1 MAEII
6 LSHVSK
12 RYGKGHGPFAVKD
25 LSLRIRDKEFMVF
38 LGPSGCGKTSTLRM
52 IAGLE
57 EITEGNLFFDE
68 KHVSDM
74 PPQARDIAM
83 AFENYALYPT
93 LAVRDNIAFPLK
105 IRHWLQSRINEKVA
119 WVAKA
124 VQITDILH
132 RRPFELSGGQQQRVS
147 LARAIVREPQAF
159 LFDEPL
165 SHLDTKQRQAM
176 RAEIK
181 RLHARFQK
189 TMIYVTHDQNE
200 AMALADRIA
209 VMNQAELQQVGTPE
223 EILNNPA
230 NAFVA
235 GFVGEPAMN
244 FLDVEIKMETGGT
257 AWIGYAG
264 CCLANLPG
272 APNPRALMVPL
283 QAGIR
288 PHRIEF
294 SETRIRAT
302 DLAAEVSTYESLGER
317 GVLTVHLRSQ
327 DLTILTRP
335 DQTFRKAQP
344 LWIHCPLEHMYFF
357 SKETGK
363 RLHLGS
369 LNSPPGT
376 GSAPDDARK
385 CG

>member
-6 LSHVSK
+6 LDQLSK
-12 RYGKGHGPFAVKD
+12 RYGKKHGPFAVKD
-25 LSLRIRDKEFMVF
+25 LSLSIRDKEFMVF
-38 LGPSGCGKTSTLRM
+38 LGPSGCGKTTTLRM

-57 EITEGNLFFDE
+57 EITGGNLTFDD
-68 KHVSDM
+68 KRINDL
-74 PPQARDIAM
+74 PPQARDVAM

-93 LAVRDNIAFPLK
+93 LAVQDNIEFPLK
-105 IRHWLQSRINEKVA
+105 IRRWPQSRIDEKVE
-119 WVAKA
+119 WVAGA

-147 LARAIVREPQAF
+147 LARAIVREPKVF

-165 SHLDTKQRQAM
+165 SHLDMKQRQVM
-176 RAEIK
+176 RALIK
-181 RLHARFQK
+181 RLHSQLRK
-189 TMIYVTHDQNE
+189 TTIYVTHDQNE

-209 VMNQAELQQVGTPE
+209 VMHQAELQQVGTPE

-244 FLDVEIKMETGGT
+244 FLDVEVGMESGGT
-257 AWIGYAG
+257 AWIAHAG
-264 CCLANLPG
+264 SRLADLPG
-272 APNPRALMVPL
+272 TLDPDFHHFLLAPL

-294 SETRIRAT
+294 SETRLRAT
-302 DLAAEVSTYESLGER
+302 DLAAEVCTYESLGER
-317 GVLTVHLRSQ
+317 GVLTVRLQSQ
-327 DLTILTRP
+327 DLTILTP
-335 DQTFRKAQP
+335 PEQTFRKAQS
-344 LWIHCPLEHMYFF
+344 LWIHFPPEHMYFF

-363 RLHLGS
+363 RLYLDS
-369 LNSPPGT
+369 LDRRPT
-376 GSAPDDARK
+376 I
-385 CG
+385 

>member
-12 RYGKGHGPFAVKD
+12 RYGKEHGPFAVKD
-25 LSLRIRDKEFMVF
+25 LSLRIRDREFMVF

-57 EITEGNLFFDE
+57 EITEGNLSFDG
-68 KHVSDM
+68 KHVNDL
-74 PPQARDIAM
+74 PPQSRDVAM

-93 LAVRDNIAFPLK
+93 LAVKDNIEFPLK
-105 IRHWLQSRINEKVA
+105 IRCWQQSRIDEKVA
-119 WVAKA
+119 SVAKA
-124 VQITDILH
+124 LQITDILQ
-132 RRPFELSGGQQQRVS
+132 RKPFELSGGQQQRVS

-165 SHLDTKQRQAM
+165 SHLDTKQRQVM
-176 RAEIK
+176 RTLIK
-181 RLHARFQK
+181 RLHSQLRK

-209 VMNQAELQQVGTPE
+209 VMHQAELQQVGTPE
-223 EILNNPA
+223 EILNDPA

-244 FLDVEIKMETGGT
+244 FLDVEIRMEDGGP
-257 AWIGYAG
+257 AWIAHVG
-264 CCLANLPG
+264 CRLAELPVTL
-272 APNPRALMVPL
+272 NPARWQAFPPRL
-283 QAGIR
+283 QAAIR
-288 PHRIEF
+288 PHHIDF
-294 SETRIRAT
+294 SVTRMRAT
-302 DLAAEVSTYESLGER
+302 DLAAEVGTFESLGER
-317 GVLTVHLRSQ
+317 GVLTVHLQSQ
-327 DLTILTRP
+327 DVTILTAP
-335 DQTFRKAQP
+335 DQTFCKAQP

-363 RLHLGS
+363 RLHLDCFDRRAT
-369 LNSPPGT
+369 P
-376 GSAPDDARK
+376 
-385 CG
+385 

>member
-6 LSHVSK
+6 LDHVSK
-12 RYGKGHGPFAVKD
+12 RYGKGHSPFAVKD
-25 LSLRIRDKEFMVF
+25 LSLRICNNEFMVI

-57 EITEGNLFFDE
+57 DINEGNIYFDDRP
-68 KHVSDM
+68 VNDL

-93 LAVRDNIAFPLK
+93 LAVKDNISFPLK
-105 IRHWLQSRINEKVA
+105 IRRWPQSRIDEKVA
-119 WVAKA
+119 WVSKA

-147 LARAIVREPQAF
+147 LARAIVREPRAF

-165 SHLDTKQRQAM
+165 SHLDTKQRQGM

-181 RLHARFQK
+181 RLHSQLRK

-209 VMNQAELQQVGTPE
+209 VMHQAELQQVGTPE
-223 EILNNPA
+223 EIWNNPT

-244 FLDVEIKMETGGT
+244 FLEVEVRTEAEGT
-257 AWIGYAG
+257 AWISYDGFR
-264 CCLANLPG
+264 LADLPG
-272 APNPRALMVPL
+272 TINPARYLAFRETL

-288 PHRIEF
+288 PNRIKF
-294 SETRIRAT
+294 SETRMQAT
-302 DLAAEVSTYESLGER
+302 DLAAEVGTYESIGDR
-317 GVLTVHLRSQ
+317 GVLTVHLKSQ
-327 DLTILTRP
+327 DLTILTP
-335 DQTFRKAQP
+335 PEQKLRKAQH

-363 RLHLGS
+363 RLRLDS
-369 LNSPPGT
+369 FDRRLT
-376 GSAPDDARK
+376 V
-385 CG
+385 

>member
-1 MAEII
+1 
-6 LSHVSK
+6 
-12 RYGKGHGPFAVKD
+12 
-25 LSLRIRDKEFMVF
+25 
-38 LGPSGCGKTSTLRM
+38 M

-57 EITEGNLFFDE
+57 EITEGNLSFDNR
-68 KHVSDM
+68 HVNHL

-93 LAVRDNIAFPLK
+93 LAVKDNISFPLK
-105 IRHWLQSRINEKVA
+105 IRHWPPSRIDEKVA

-124 VQITDILH
+124 VQITDILD
-132 RRPFELSGGQQQRVS
+132 RRPFQLSGGQQQRVS

-165 SHLDTKQRQAM
+165 SHLDMKQRQLM
-176 RAEIK
+176 RALIK
-181 RLHARFQK
+181 RLHLQLEK

-200 AMALADRIA
+200 AMALAERIA
-209 VMNQAELQQVGTPE
+209 VMHHAELQQVGAPE

-244 FLDVEIKMETGGT
+244 FLDVEVRIDAGGT
-257 AWIGYAG
+257 AWVAYAG
-264 CCLANLPG
+264 CRLADLPG
-272 APNPRALMVPL
+272 MLNPAKWQALRGTL

-294 SETRIRAT
+294 SETRVRAT
-302 DLAAEVSTYESLGER
+302 DLAAEVSTYESIGER
-317 GVLTVHLRSQ
+317 GVLTVHLQSQ
-327 DLTILTRP
+327 DLTILTHP
-335 DQTFRKAQP
+335 DQMLRKAQP
-344 LWIHCPLEHMYFF
+344 LWIHLPLEHMYFF

-363 RLHLGS
+363 RLRL
-369 LNSPPGT
+369 LSPG
-376 GSAPDDARK
+376 D
-385 CG
+385 

>member
-1 MAEII
+1 MAAII
-6 LSHVSK
+6 LDNVSK
-12 RYGKGHGPFAVKD
+12 RYGKGHGPFAVKN

-38 LGPSGCGKTSTLRM
+38 LGPSGCGKTSILRM

-57 EITEGNLFFDE
+57 EITEGNLSFDG
-68 KHVSDM
+68 KHVNNL

-93 LAVRDNIAFPLK
+93 LAVRDNISFPLK
-105 IRHWLQSRINEKVA
+105 IRHWPQTRIDEKVA
-119 WVAKA
+119 WAAKA

-165 SHLDTKQRQAM
+165 SHLDMKQRQVM
-176 RAEIK
+176 RAELK
-181 RLHARFQK
+181 RLHSQLQK
-189 TMIYVTHDQNE
+189 TMLYVTHDQNE

-209 VMNQAELQQVGTPE
+209 VIHRAELQQVGTPK
-223 EILNNPA
+223 EILNDPA

-244 FLDVEIKMETGGT
+244 FLDVEVRMEDGGPT
-257 AWIGYAG
+257 WLAYAG
-264 CCLANLPG
+264 CRLANLPG
-272 APNPRALMVPL
+272 TPDPARRQDLPAPL

-288 PHRIEF
+288 PHHIEF

-302 DLAAEVSTYESLGER
+302 DLEAEVGIYESLGER
-317 GVLTVHLRSQ
+317 GILTVRIQSQ
-327 DLTILTRP
+327 DLAILTTP
-335 DQTFRKAQP
+335 DRTYRKGQP
-344 LWIHCPLEHMYFF
+344 LWVHCPLEYMYFF

-363 RLHLGS
+363 RLHLDS
-369 LNSPPGT
+369 LKRRPIL
-376 GSAPDDARK
+376 
-385 CG
+385 

>member
-6 LSHVSK
+6 LDHVSK
-12 RYGKGHGPFAVKD
+12 RYGKGPGSFAVKD
-25 LSLRIRDKEFMVF
+25 LSLHIRDKEFMVF

-57 EITEGNLFFDE
+57 EITEGNLSFGD
-68 KHVSDM
+68 KNVNNL

-93 LAVRDNIAFPLK
+93 LSVRDNIAFPLR
-105 IRHWLQSRINEKVA
+105 IRRWPQSQIDEKVA

-147 LARAIVREPQAF
+147 LARAIVRDPKAF

-165 SHLDTKQRQAM
+165 SHLDRKQRQVM
-176 RAEIK
+176 RTLVK
-181 RLHARFQK
+181 RLHSQLRK

-200 AMALADRIA
+200 AIALADRIA
-209 VMNQAELQQVGTPE
+209 VMHQAELQQVGTPE
-223 EILNNPA
+223 EILNLPS

-235 GFVGEPAMN
+235 GFIGEPAMN
-244 FLDVEIKMETGGT
+244 FLDVEFKMGDGGS
-257 AWIGYAG
+257 ALISHAG
-264 CCLANLPG
+264 CRLADLPG
-272 APNPRALMVPL
+272 TLGPASRQLLSTPL

-294 SETRIRAT
+294 SETRMRST
-302 DLAAEVSTYESLGER
+302 DLAAAVGTYESLGER
-317 GVLTVHLRSQ
+317 GVLTVHLKSQ
-327 DLTILTRP
+327 DLTILTLP

-344 LWIHCPLEHMYFF
+344 LWIHCPLEHMHFF

-363 RLHLGS
+363 RLHLNALS
-369 LNSPPGT
+369 RRLNS
-376 GSAPDDARK
+376 
-385 CG
+385 

>member
-1 MAEII
+1 MAAII
-6 LSHVSK
+6 LDHVGK
-12 RYGKGHGPFAVKD
+12 RYGKEHGPFAIKD
-25 LSLRIRDKEFMVF
+25 LSLRIRDKEIMVF

-57 EITEGNLFFDE
+57 EITEGNLFFDDR
-68 KHVSDM
+68 HVNDL

-93 LAVRDNIAFPLK
+93 LAVKDNIEFPLK
-105 IRHWLQSRINEKVA
+105 IRCWPQSRVDEKLA

-132 RRPFELSGGQQQRVS
+132 RKPFELSGGQQQRVS
-147 LARAIVREPQAF
+147 LARAIVREPQVF

-165 SHLDTKQRQAM
+165 SHLDTKQRHVM
-176 RAEIK
+176 RTLIK
-181 RLHARFQK
+181 QLHTQLQK

-209 VMNQAELQQVGTPE
+209 VMHQAELQQVGTPE
-223 EILNNPA
+223 EILNDPA
-230 NAFVA
+230 NTFVA

-244 FLDVEIKMETGGT
+244 FLDVELKMRDGGS
-257 AWIGYAG
+257 AWIAYAG
-264 CCLANLPG
+264 SCLADLPG
-272 APNPRALMVPL
+272 TPDPSCQQVLIAPL

-288 PHRIEF
+288 PNRVGF
-294 SETRIRAT
+294 SEIRIRTT
-302 DLAAEVSTYESLGER
+302 DLAAEVGTYESLGER
-317 GVLTVHLRSQ
+317 GVLTVHLGSQ
-327 DLTILTRP
+327 DLTISTLP
-335 DQTFRKAQP
+335 DQTFHRGQP

-363 RLHLGS
+363 RLYLDS
-369 LNSPPGT
+369 QLRRPVL
-376 GSAPDDARK
+376 
-385 CG
+385 

>member
-6 LSHVSK
+6 LDHVSK

-25 LSLRIRDKEFMVF
+25 LSLRIHDKEFMVF

-57 EITEGNLFFDE
+57 EITEGNLSFNNKPVNDL
-68 KHVSDM
+68 

-93 LAVRDNIAFPLK
+93 LAVVDNIAFPLK
-105 IRHWLQSRINEKVA
+105 IRHWPQERINEKVE

-124 VQITDILH
+124 VKITDILH

-147 LARAIVREPQAF
+147 LARAIVRDPQAF

-165 SHLDTKQRQAM
+165 SHLDMKQRQVM
-176 RAEIK
+176 RAVIK
-181 RLHARFQK
+181 RLHTRLRK
-189 TMIYVTHDQNE
+189 TMIYVTHDQKE

-209 VMNQAELQQVGTPE
+209 VMHQAELQQVGTPE
-223 EILNNPA
+223 EILNDPA

-244 FLDVEIKMETGGT
+244 FLDVEVRMESDGM
-257 AWIGYAG
+257 AWIAYAG
-264 CCLANLPG
+264 YRLADLPG
-272 APNPRALMVPL
+272 TLDPSSRQILPTSL

-288 PHRIEF
+288 PQRIRF
-294 SETRIRAT
+294 SETRMQAT
-302 DLAAEVSTYESLGER
+302 DLAAEVYTYESLGER
-317 GVLTVHLRSQ
+317 GVLTVRLQSQ
-327 DLTILTRP
+327 DLTILTPP

-344 LWIHCPLEHMYFF
+344 LWLHCPLEHMCFF

-363 RLHLGS
+363 RLHLDS
-369 LNSPPGT
+369 LNRRVT
-376 GSAPDDARK
+376 
-385 CG
+385 

>member
-6 LSHVSK
+6 LDHVSK

-25 LSLRIRDKEFMVF
+25 LSLRIRDKEFMAF
-38 LGPSGCGKTSTLRM
+38 LGPSGCGKTSILRM

-57 EITEGNLFFDE
+57 EITEGKISFDN
-68 KHVSDM
+68 KPVNDL

-93 LAVRDNIAFPLK
+93 IAVRDNIAFPLK
-105 IRHWLQSRINEKVA
+105 IRHWPQSRIDEKVA
-119 WVAKA
+119 WAAKA

-165 SHLDTKQRQAM
+165 SHLDMKQRQVM

-181 RLHARFQK
+181 RLYSQLKK

-209 VMNQAELQQVGTPE
+209 VMRQAKLQQVGTPN
-223 EILNNPA
+223 EILNDPA
-230 NAFVA
+230 NSFVA

-244 FLDVEIKMETGGT
+244 FMDVEIRMEDGGP
-257 AWIGYAG
+257 AWLDYAG
-264 CCLANLPG
+264 CRLADLPG
-272 APNPRALMVPL
+272 TPDLSNRQALLAPL

-288 PHRIEF
+288 PHHIEF
-294 SETRIRAT
+294 SETRVRAT
-302 DLAAEVSTYESLGER
+302 DLDAEVGTYESLGER
-317 GVLTVHLRSQ
+317 GVLTVRFQSQ
-327 DLTILTRP
+327 DLKILTPP

-344 LWIHCPLEHMYFF
+344 LWIHFPLEHMHFF

-363 RLHLGS
+363 KLHLDS
-369 LNSPPGT
+369 LIRRQT
-376 GSAPDDARK
+376 I
-385 CG
+385 

>member
-6 LSHVSK
+6 LDHLSK
-12 RYGKGHGPFAVKD
+12 RYGKGRAPFAVKN

-57 EITEGNLFFDE
+57 EITEGNLSFDG
-68 KHVSDM
+68 KHVNDL
-74 PPQARDIAM
+74 PPQARDVAM

-93 LAVRDNIAFPLK
+93 LAVKDNIEFPLK
-105 IRHWLQSRINEKVA
+105 IRRWPQSRIDEKVA
-119 WVAKA
+119 WVTTA
-124 VQITDILH
+124 VQISDILH

-165 SHLDTKQRQAM
+165 SHLDMKQRHRM
-176 RAEIK
+176 RTLIK
-181 RLHARFQK
+181 RLHTQLQK

-209 VMNQAELQQVGTPE
+209 VMHQAELQQVGTPE
-223 EILNNPA
+223 EILNDPA

-244 FLDVEIKMETGGT
+244 FLDVELKMGDGGR
-257 AWIGYAG
+257 AWIAHDGN
-264 CCLANLPG
+264 CLADLPDTPDPAG
-272 APNPRALMVPL
+272 LQVLITPL
-283 QAGIR
+283 QTGIR
-288 PHRIEF
+288 PNRVEF
-294 SETRIRAT
+294 SESRMRAT
-302 DLAAEVSTYESLGER
+302 DLAAEVGTYESLGER

-327 DLTILTRP
+327 DLTILTLP
-335 DQTFRKAQP
+335 DQTFRRAQP

-357 SKETGK
+357 SKETGERIYLDFK
-363 RLHLGS
+363 LERPNL
-369 LNSPPGT
+369 
-376 GSAPDDARK
+376 
-385 CG
+385 

>member
-6 LSHVSK
+6 LDHVSK

-25 LSLRIRDKEFMVF
+25 LSLHIRDKEFMVF

-57 EITEGNLFFDE
+57 EITEGNLSFGD
-68 KHVSDM
+68 KSVNNL

-93 LAVRDNIAFPLK
+93 LSVRDNIAFPLK
-105 IRHWLQSRINEKVA
+105 IRRWPQSQIDEKVA

-165 SHLDTKQRQAM
+165 SHLDMKQRHGM
-176 RAEIK
+176 RTLIK
-181 RLHARFQK
+181 RLHSQLQK

-209 VMNQAELQQVGTPE
+209 VMHQAELQQVGTPE
-223 EILNNPA
+223 EILNDPA

-244 FLDVEIKMETGGT
+244 FLDVELKMRDGGS
-257 AWIGYAG
+257 AWIAYAG
-264 CCLANLPG
+264 SCLADLPG
-272 APNPRALMVPL
+272 TLDPACRQALIAPL

-288 PHRIEF
+288 PNRVEF
-294 SETRIRAT
+294 SETRMRAT
-302 DLAAEVSTYESLGER
+302 DLAAEVGTYESLGER

-327 DLTILTRP
+327 DLTILTLP
-335 DQTFRKAQP
+335 DQTFRGAQP

-363 RLHLGS
+363 RLNLDSHLRRPI
-369 LNSPPGT
+369 L
-376 GSAPDDARK
+376 
-385 CG
+385 

>member
-6 LSHVSK
+6 LDHVSK
-12 RYGKGHGPFAVKD
+12 RYGKEHGPFAVKD
-25 LSLRIRDKEFMVF
+25 LSLRIRDKEFMVL
-38 LGPSGCGKTSTLRM
+38 LGPSGCGKTSILRM

-57 EITEGNLFFDE
+57 AITEGNLSFND
-68 KHVSDM
+68 KRVNDL

-93 LAVRDNIAFPLK
+93 LAVRDNISFPLK
-105 IRHWLQSRINEKVA
+105 IRGWPRSQIDEKVA

-147 LARAIVREPQAF
+147 LARTIVREPQAF

-165 SHLDTKQRQAM
+165 SHLDMKQRQGM

-181 RLHARFQK
+181 RLHSQLQQ

-200 AMALADRIA
+200 AVAMADRIA
-209 VMNQAELQQVGTPE
+209 VLHQAELQQVGTPR
-223 EILNNPA
+223 EILNDPA

-244 FLDVEIKMETGGT
+244 FLDVEVRMGDGGT
-257 AWIGYAG
+257 AWIAYANRP
-264 CCLANLPG
+264 LADLHGTLDP
-272 APNPRALMVPL
+272 ACRQVLLAPL
-283 QAGIR
+283 QLGIR

-294 SETRIRAT
+294 SETRVRAT
-302 DLAAEVSTYESLGER
+302 DLAAEVGTYESLGER
-317 GVLTVHLRSQ
+317 GVLTVRLQSQ
-327 DLTILTRP
+327 DLKILTPP

-344 LWIHCPLEHMYFF
+344 LWIHFPLEHMYFF

-363 RLHLGS
+363 RLHLDS
-369 LNSPPGT
+369 LNRRPT
-376 GSAPDDARK
+376 L
-385 CG
+385 

>member
-6 LSHVSK
+6 LDNVSK
-12 RYGKGHGPFAVKD
+12 RYGKGQGLFAVKD
-25 LSLRIRDKEFMVF
+25 LTLRIRDKELMVF

-57 EITEGNLFFDE
+57 EITEGTLSFDD
-68 KHVSDM
+68 KRANDLS
-74 PPQARDIAM
+74 PQGRDIAM

-105 IRHWLQSRINEKVA
+105 IRHWPQDRIDEKVA
-119 WVAKA
+119 WAA
-124 VQITDILH
+124 RALQITDILH

-165 SHLDTKQRQAM
+165 SHLDVKQRQAM
-176 RAEIK
+176 RALIK
-181 RLHARFQK
+181 RLHGQLQK
-189 TMIYVTHDQNE
+189 TMIYVTHDQSE
-200 AMALADRIA
+200 ALALANRIA
-209 VMNQAELQQVGTPE
+209 VMHQGELQQVGTPN
-223 EILNNPA
+223 EILNDPA

-244 FLDVEIKMETGGT
+244 FLDVEVKIEDGGPG
-257 AWIGYAG
+257 WISHVGRRMADLP
-264 CCLANLPG
+264 CTLDPACRQALLA
-272 APNPRALMVPL
+272 PL

-294 SETRIRAT
+294 SDTRMRAT
-302 DLAAEVSTYESLGER
+302 DLAAEVGTYESLGER
-317 GVLTVHLRSQ
+317 GVLTAHLPSQ
-327 DLTILTRP
+327 DLAILTAP

-344 LWIHCPLEHMYFF
+344 IWIHCPLEHMHFF

-363 RLHLGS
+363 RLHLDF
-369 LNSPPGT
+369 LNRRPVL
-376 GSAPDDARK
+376 
-385 CG
+385 

>member
-6 LSHVSK
+6 LDHVSK
-12 RYGKGHGPFAVKD
+12 RYGKGHSPFAVKD
-25 LSLRIRDKEFMVF
+25 LSLRICDTEFMVF

-52 IAGLE
+52 IAGIE
-57 EITEGNLFFDE
+57 EINAGNIYFDD
-68 KHVSDM
+68 KRVNDL
-74 PPQARDIAM
+74 PPQARDVAM

-93 LAVRDNIAFPLK
+93 LAVKDNIAFPLK
-105 IRHWLQSRINEKVA
+105 IRRWPQSRIDEKVA
-119 WVAKA
+119 WVSKA
-124 VQITDILH
+124 IQITDILH

-147 LARAIVREPQAF
+147 LARAIVREPRAF

-165 SHLDTKQRQAM
+165 SHLDTKQRQGM

-181 RLHARFQK
+181 RLHSQLRK

-209 VMNQAELQQVGTPE
+209 VMHQGELLQVGTPE

-244 FLDVEIKMETGGT
+244 FLDVEIRMEDGGT
-257 AWIGYAG
+257 AWIAYDGCRLADLPCTINPAG
-264 CCLANLPG
+264 RQSLRG
-272 APNPRALMVPL
+272 ALR
-283 QAGIR
+283 AGIR
-288 PHRIEF
+288 PNRIEF
-294 SETRIRAT
+294 SGTRMRAT
-302 DLAAEVSTYESLGER
+302 DLAAEVGTYESLGER
-317 GVLTVHLRSQ
+317 GVLTVHLQSQ
-327 DLTILTRP
+327 DLTILTPP

-344 LWIHCPLEHMYFF
+344 LWIYCPLEHMYFF

-363 RLHLGS
+363 RLDLDS
-369 LNSPPGT
+369 LDRRLT
-376 GSAPDDARK
+376 L
-385 CG
+385 

>member
-6 LSHVSK
+6 LDQVSK
-12 RYGKGHGPFAVKD
+12 RYGKEHGPFAVKD

-68 KHVSDM
+68 RRVNDL
-74 PPQARDIAM
+74 PPQARDVAM

-93 LAVRDNIAFPLK
+93 LAVKDNIEFPLK
-105 IRHWLQSRINEKVA
+105 IRRWPQSRIDEKVA
-119 WVAKA
+119 WVARA
-124 VQITDILH
+124 VQIADILH
-132 RRPFELSGGQQQRVS
+132 RKPFELSGGQQQRVS
-147 LARAIVREPQAF
+147 LARAIVREPKAF

-165 SHLDTKQRQAM
+165 SHLDMKQRQVM
-176 RAEIK
+176 RALIK
-181 RLHARFQK
+181 RLHFQLQK

-200 AMALADRIA
+200 AIALADRIA
-209 VMNQAELQQVGTPE
+209 VMHQAELQQVGAPE

-244 FLDVEIKMETGGT
+244 FLDVEIRREDGGP
-257 AWIGYAG
+257 AWISHAG
-264 CCLANLPG
+264 CRLADLPG
-272 APNPRALMVPL
+272 TMNPAGRQALLAPL

-288 PHRIEF
+288 PNRVAF
-294 SETRIRAT
+294 SQARIRAT
-302 DLAAEVSTYESLGER
+302 DLAAEVGTFESLGER
-317 GVLTVHLRSQ
+317 GVLTVHLQSQ
-327 DLTILTRP
+327 DLTILTAP

-344 LWIHCPLEHMYFF
+344 LWIHLPLEHIYFF
-357 SKETGK
+357 SKENGK
-363 RLHLGS
+363 RLHLDS
-369 LNSPPGT
+369 LNRRPTS
-376 GSAPDDARK
+376 
-385 CG
+385 

>member
-6 LSHVSK
+6 LDNVSK

-38 LGPSGCGKTSTLRM
+38 LGPSGCGKTSILRM

-57 EITEGNLFFDE
+57 EITEGKLSFDD
-68 KHVSDM
+68 KPVNDL

-105 IRHWLQSRINEKVA
+105 IRHWPQPRIDEKVA
-119 WVAKA
+119 WAAKA

-165 SHLDTKQRQAM
+165 SHLDMKQRQVM

-181 RLHARFQK
+181 RLYSQLKK

-209 VMNQAELQQVGTPE
+209 VMHQAELQQVGTPD
-223 EILNNPA
+223 EILNDPA

-235 GFVGEPAMN
+235 GFVGEPAMT
-244 FLDVEIKMETGGT
+244 FLDVEVRIEDGGT
-257 AWIGYAG
+257 AWIAYAG
-264 CCLANLPG
+264 FPLADLPG
-272 APNPRALMVPL
+272 TLDPACRQVLLAPL
-283 QAGIR
+283 QVGIR
-288 PHRIEF
+288 PHRIKF
-294 SETRIRAT
+294 SETRVRVT
-302 DLAAEVSTYESLGER
+302 DLAAEVGTYESLGER
-317 GVLTVHLRSQ
+317 GVLTVRLQSQ
-327 DLTILTRP
+327 DLKILTLP
-335 DQTFRKAQP
+335 DQTFRKAQL
-344 LWIHCPLEHMYFF
+344 LWIHFPLEHMYLF

-363 RLHLGS
+363 RLRLDS
-369 LNSPPGT
+369 LNRRLT
-376 GSAPDDARK
+376 L
-385 CG
+385 

>member
-6 LSHVSK
+6 LDHVSK

-25 LSLRIRDKEFMVF
+25 LSLRIRDKEFIVF

-57 EITEGNLFFDE
+57 EITEGNLSFNN
-68 KHVSDM
+68 KHVNDL

-93 LAVRDNIAFPLK
+93 LAVRDNISFPLK
-105 IRHWLQSRINEKVA
+105 IRHWPPSRIDEKVA

-165 SHLDTKQRQAM
+165 SHLDMKQRKLM
-176 RAEIK
+176 RALIK
-181 RLHARFQK
+181 RLHSQLQK

-209 VMNQAELQQVGTPE
+209 VMHNAKLQQVGAPK

-244 FLDVEIKMETGGT
+244 FLDVEVRIEAGGT
-257 AWIGYAG
+257 TWIAYAG
-264 CCLANLPG
+264 CRLADLPG
-272 APNPRALMVPL
+272 MPNPARWQALRETL

-294 SETRIRAT
+294 SKTRMRAT
-302 DLAAEVSTYESLGER
+302 DLVAEVGTYESLGER
-317 GVLTVHLRSQ
+317 GVLTVHLQSQ
-327 DLTILTRP
+327 NLTILTPP
-335 DQTFRKAQP
+335 DQMFRKAQP
-344 LWIHCPLEHMYFF
+344 LWIHFPLEHMYFF

-363 RLHLGS
+363 RLRLLS
-369 LNSPPGT
+369 T
-376 GSAPDDARK
+376 GD
-385 CG
+385 

>member
-1 MAEII
+1 MMAEII
-6 LSHVSK
+6 LDHVSK

-25 LSLRIRDKEFMVF
+25 LSLRIRDKEFMVL

-57 EITEGNLFFDE
+57 EITAGNLSFDN
-68 KHVSDM
+68 KHANDL

-93 LAVRDNIAFPLK
+93 LAARDNIAFPLK
-105 IRHWLQSRINEKVA
+105 IRHWPQSRINEKVA
-119 WVAKA
+119 WAAKA
-124 VQITDILH
+124 LQITDILH
-132 RRPFELSGGQQQRVS
+132 RKPFELSGGQQQRVS

-165 SHLDTKQRQAM
+165 SHLDMKQRQTM

-181 RLHARFQK
+181 RLHSQLQK
-189 TMIYVTHDQNE
+189 TVIYVTHDQNE

-209 VMNQAELQQVGTPE
+209 VMHQAELQQVGAPE
-223 EILNNPA
+223 EIVNDPA
-230 NAFVA
+230 NSFVA

-244 FLDVEIKMETGGT
+244 FLDVEVRMDDRGP
-257 AWIGYAG
+257 AWLAYAG
-264 CCLANLPG
+264 CRLADMPG
-272 APNPRALMVPL
+272 TLDPASRKALLSPL

-288 PHRIEF
+288 PHHIEF
-294 SETRIRAT
+294 SEARIRAT
-302 DLAAEVSTYESLGER
+302 DLAAEVGTYESLGER
-317 GVLTVHLRSQ
+317 GVLTVRLQSQ
-327 DLTILTRP
+327 DLTILTPP

-344 LWIHCPLEHMYFF
+344 LWIHCPSEHMHFF

-363 RLHLGS
+363 RLRMDS
-369 LNSPPGT
+369 
-376 GSAPDDARK
+376 
-385 CG
+385 

>member
-6 LSHVSK
+6 LDHLSK
-12 RYGKGHGPFAVKD
+12 RYGKGPGPFAVKD
-25 LSLRIRDKEFMVF
+25 ISLRIRDKEFMVF
-38 LGPSGCGKTSTLRM
+38 LGPSGCGKTSILRM

-57 EITEGNLFFDE
+57 EITEGNLSFDD
-68 KHVSDM
+68 KHVNNL

-93 LAVRDNIAFPLK
+93 LAVKDNVAFPLK
-105 IRHWLQSRINEKVA
+105 IRHWPKPRIDEKVA

-165 SHLDTKQRQAM
+165 SHLDMKQRQIM

-181 RLHARFQK
+181 RLHLQLQR

-200 AMALADRIA
+200 AMALADRIT
-209 VMNQAELQQVGTPE
+209 VMHQAELQQVGTPE
-223 EILNNPA
+223 EILNNPS

-244 FLDVEIKMETGGT
+244 FLDVEVRIDDGRN
-257 AWIGYAG
+257 AWIAHAG
-264 CCLANLPG
+264 CRLADLPG
-272 APNPRALMVPL
+272 TLDPASRQALLAPL

-288 PHRIEF
+288 PHHIKF

-302 DLAAEVSTYESLGER
+302 DLAAEVGTYESLGER
-317 GVLTVHLRSQ
+317 GILTVRLQSQ
-327 DLTILTRP
+327 DLRILTPP
-335 DQTFRKAQP
+335 DQSFRKAQP
-344 LWIHCPLEHMYFF
+344 LWIHCPFEHMLFF

-363 RLHLGS
+363 RFHLDS
-369 LNSPPGT
+369 LNRSLT
-376 GSAPDDARK
+376 L
-385 CG
+385 